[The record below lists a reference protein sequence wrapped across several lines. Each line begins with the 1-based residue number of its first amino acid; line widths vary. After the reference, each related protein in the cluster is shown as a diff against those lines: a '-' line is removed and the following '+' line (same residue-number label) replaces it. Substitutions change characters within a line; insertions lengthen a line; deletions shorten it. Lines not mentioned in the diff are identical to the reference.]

1 MNWFKKIEIK
11 PKVLVIDNFP
21 IERHQVRDALRDIG
35 YGDVIEAENTDA
47 IKHYIR
53 TESIGLVVLNWNMPK
68 LDVLKTLKFICSSRP
83 IVNIPVIVMGDASTS
98 QADIVT
104 AIKSGADNYLVR
116 PFTNEILA
124 EKVLQVLKKQ
134 NK

>member
-1 MNWFKKIEIK
+1 MNWFKKMDIK

-35 YGDVIEAENTDA
+35 YGDVIEADNLDA

-53 TESIGLVVLNWNMPK
+53 TEGIGLVVLNWNMPK
-68 LDVLKTLKFICSSRP
+68 MDTLKTLKLICGSRP
-83 IVNIPVIVMGDASTS
+83 LVYIPVIVMGDASTP

-116 PFTNEILA
+116 PFTNTVLE
-124 EKVLQVLKKQ
+124 EKIGQTLKKL